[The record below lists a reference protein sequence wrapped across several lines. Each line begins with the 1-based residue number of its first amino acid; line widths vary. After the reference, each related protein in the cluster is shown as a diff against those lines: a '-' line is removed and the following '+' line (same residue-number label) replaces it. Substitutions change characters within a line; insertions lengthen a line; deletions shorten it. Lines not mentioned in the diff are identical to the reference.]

1 MTSIFKLVAKL
12 GWIIG
17 VFSLLVGGFGIANM
31 LYVSVEERRPQIGI
45 CRALG
50 ARRRVI
56 VRQFLS
62 ESAALSLLGGLAG
75 MALVQALL
83 WILRLVLNARSVGTG
98 AADLLPLFLPLHAV
112 LSGLAAALLIGL
124 LFGVSPARRASLLPP
139 TELLK

>member
-1 MTSIFKLVAKL
+1 
-12 GWIIG
+12 
-17 VFSLLVGGFGIANM
+17 M

-75 MALVQALL
+75 MALVQLLL
-83 WILRLVLNARSVGTG
+83 WFLRLVMTTRSVDASA
-98 AADLLPLFLPLHAV
+98 AADLLPLFLSPRAA
-112 LSGLAAALLIGL
+112 LSGLIVALLIGL

-139 TELLK
+139 VEAIKG